1 MSAAVSV
8 NANFTGLNLLGLL
21 QWLAGLA
28 VGGWEATLL
37 ITAVGTPGH
46 PPAFSW
52 VGGLWCRKVSLNL
65 YCSSI
70 VLFQFSS
77 PRTIPSIK
85 HFDEK
90 K

>member
-46 PPAFSW
+46 PPAILL
-52 VGGLWCRKVSLNL
+52 GGWAVVQEGFPESLL
-65 YCSSI
+65 LLHSPVPI
-70 VLFQFSS
+70 LFSS
-77 PRTIPSIK
+77 HYT
-85 HFDEK
+85 FN
-90 K
+90 